1 MRPIENLE
9 SKTYL
14 RSNDFTNRQ
23 QTSGVQ
29 MRFQLEEDMKHQYGG
44 LRNFTEMIR
53 NKIPGKTAQLEPKE
67 RYTFTNGKSDADPNT
82 FTVNY
87 GDLPPLSTSTDY
99 IDR

>member
-1 MRPIENLE
+1 
-9 SKTYL
+9 
-14 RSNDFTNRQ
+14 
-23 QTSGVQ
+23 
-29 MRFQLEEDMKHQYGG
+29 MRFQLEEDMKQQYGG

-67 RYTFTNGKSDADPNT
+67 SKTFAIGKSDADKDS